1 MTKEEKTLQKFARQ
15 LSAMYSEMFCCS
27 VEIDIC
33 EAPRDYYIPGKGTAY
48 YLCSVTIDG
57 EQIYGS
63 YGVTSILPNDMM
75 QEITEFAHEIVFHE
89 YFLVTKFVSSVKND
103 EYQTDARHFFRFLKS
118 NLNYL
123 NYSCLQP

>member
-1 MTKEEKTLQKFARQ
+1 MTKEEKTLQRFARQ

-33 EAPRDYYIPGKGTAY
+33 EAPRAYYIPD

-89 YFLVTKFVSSVKND
+89 YFLVTKFVI
-103 EYQTDARHFFRFLKS
+103 
-118 NLNYL
+118 
-123 NYSCLQP
+123 

>member
-1 MTKEEKTLQKFARQ
+1 MTTEEKALKKFARQ
-15 LSAMYSEMFCCS
+15 LSAMYSETFCCS

-63 YGVTSILPNDMM
+63 YGVTSIFPNDMM
-75 QEITEFAHEIVFHE
+75 QEITEFTHEIV
-89 YFLVTKFVSSVKND
+89 
-103 EYQTDARHFFRFLKS
+103 LKLS
-118 NLNYL
+118 FMDI
-123 NYSCLQP
+123 SR

>member
-1 MTKEEKTLQKFARQ
+1 MTKEEKTLQRFARQ

-33 EAPRDYYIPGKGTAY
+33 EAPRDYYIHGKGTAY

-89 YFLVTKFVSSVKND
+89 YFLVTKFVIQCKKNGERQSD
-103 EYQTDARHFFRFLKS
+103 TRYFLLI
-118 NLNYL
+118 LNGIIY
-123 NYSCLQP
+123 

>member
-33 EAPRDYYIPGKGTAY
+33 EAPRDYYIPGKGTAN

-89 YFLVTKFVSSVKND
+89 YFLVTKFVI
-103 EYQTDARHFFRFLKS
+103 
-118 NLNYL
+118 
-123 NYSCLQP
+123 